1 MLELCRVAT
10 EEGEAKEE
18 GEASCLDYAMA
29 RIDERSMSRASNS
42 FECKE
47 IEDNV
52 KTKDEIQR
60 F

>member
-42 FECKE
+42 FECFAMQG
-47 IEDNV
+47 DRR
-52 KTKDEIQR
+52 QR
-60 F
+60 QNEG